1 MEYPLSNRMKDVSGS
16 AIRELFELLKDPEI
30 ISFAGGWPTTKTLP
44 AKQVAS
50 IAKNIVGKYGT
61 TAVLQYESSRGKPL
75 LLEQLRHFLKE
86 SKGLTVTDENL
97 VVISGG
103 QQGIE
108 YMCKLFVNE
117 GDTVLVQ
124 DPTYLSTLQIVA
136 TYQGKSI
143 GVKADANGLNLEDL
157 EEKIKKHKPKML
169 YVVPTFSNPTGGT
182 YSLENRKGIAEITA
196 KYGVLVLEDDPYS
209 QICYE
214 GEQIPPIKTFDKIGN
229 VFYMASFSK
238 IIAPSLRIA
247 VIAGAPE
254 IMGRFIIAKQSSDV
268 CNSSIS
274 QLIVAEFLQ
283 GNTLKKHL
291 EAIIPVYKEK
301 RDKMLECIKK
311 HFSDD
316 FVYDVPKGGMFIW
329 GYFKSGRDVMAD
341 FKELV
346 KSKVAMLPGTHFY
359 ADGSGK
365 NTMRLNF
372 SNASLEQIENGIR
385 IIGEYQ
391 CKKCGL
397 REIEQ

>member
-1 MEYPLSNRMKDVSGS
+1 LEYALSDRMKDVSGS

-30 ISFAGGWPTTKTLP
+30 ISFAGGWPTTETLP
-44 AKQVAS
+44 AEQVAL
-50 IAKNIVGKYGT
+50 IIKDIVSKYGT
-61 TAVLQYESSRGKPL
+61 AQVLQYESSRGKPL
-75 LLEQLRHFLKE
+75 LLERLKHFLKE
-86 SKGLTVTDENL
+86 NKGLSVADENL

-108 YMCKLFVNE
+108 YMCKLFVNK
-117 GDTVLVQ
+117 DDAVLVQ

-143 GVKADANGLNLEDL
+143 GVKADANGLDLVDL
-157 EEKIKKHKPKML
+157 EKKIKEYKPKML
-169 YVVPTFSNPTGGT
+169 YAVPTFSNPTGGT

-196 KYGVLVLEDDPYS
+196 KYDVLVLEDDAYS
-209 QICYE
+209 QIRYDDE
-214 GEQIPPIKTFDKIGN
+214 YIPAIKTFDKSGN

-238 IIAPSLRIA
+238 IIAPSLRVA
-247 VIAGAPE
+247 VIVGAPE

-268 CNSSIS
+268 CNTSIS

-283 GNTLKKHL
+283 GDILEKHL
-291 EAIIPVYKEK
+291 KTIVPVYREK
-301 RDKMLECIKK
+301 RDKMLDCIKK
-311 HFSDD
+311 YMPDD

-341 FKELV
+341 FKEIL

-359 ADGSGK
+359 ADGGGK

-372 SNASLEQIENGIR
+372 SNASLEQIEKGIK
-385 IIGEYQ
+385 IIGDSV
-391 CKKCGL
+391 
-397 REIEQ
+397 

>member
-1 MEYPLSNRMKDVSGS
+1 MEYALSNRMKDVSGS

-30 ISFAGGWPTTKTLP
+30 ISFAGGWPTTETLP
-44 AKQVAS
+44 AKQVES
-50 IAKNIVGKYGT
+50 IVKDVVCKYGT
-61 TAVLQYESSRGKPL
+61 TQVLQYESSRGKPL
-75 LLEQLRHFLKE
+75 LLERLKHFLKE
-86 SKGLTVTDENL
+86 SKGLTMADENL

-136 TYQGKSI
+136 TYQGKSV
-143 GVKADANGLNLEDL
+143 GVKADANGLDLVDL

-182 YSLENRKGIAEITA
+182 YSVENRKGIAEITA
-196 KYGVLVLEDDPYS
+196 KHGVLVLEDDPYS
-209 QICYE
+209 QICYD
-214 GEQIPPIKTFDKIGN
+214 GEHVPPIKTFDKTGN

-238 IIAPSLRIA
+238 IIAPSLRVA
-247 VIAGAPE
+247 VIAGAAE

-283 GNTLKKHL
+283 GDVLKKHI
-291 EAIIPVYKEK
+291 ETIIPVYKEK
-301 RDKMLECIKK
+301 RDKMLDCIKK
-311 HFSDD
+311 YVPSD

-329 GYFKSGRDVMAD
+329 GYFKSNRDVMAD
-341 FKELV
+341 FKEIL

-359 ADGSGK
+359 ADGGGK

-372 SNASLEQIENGIR
+372 SNASLEQIETGIKILGDYFTHR
-385 IIGEYQ
+385 PAQQG
-391 CKKCGL
+391 
-397 REIEQ
+397 